1 MIFLVVGSLVL
12 FIWAVVATN
21 VAWAERGKRL
31 LWDATHVEEINGINR
46 VGKWYEDRV
55 EELENETRQ
64 LAEQIVAS
72 GSIRHRAMPLPEP
85 GVVEEY
91 RSDATGLFVEKVDP
105 RDYSTSL

>member
-1 MIFLVVGSLVL
+1 MIALVVGSLVL

-72 GSIRHRAMPLPEP
+72 GAVRHHAMPLPEP

-91 RSDATGLFVEKVDP
+91 NYDQTGLVRETVDT
-105 RDYSTSL
+105 RE